1 MQTPPD
7 KEIKMIS
14 TLGHYYIIIVKI
26 LNNLN
31 LYMKKVYIETR
42 ILFIPQVY
50 LWNRIIPL
58 VEQNDRI
65 IT

>member
-1 MQTPPD
+1 MQTPPH

-14 TLGHYYIIIVKI
+14 TLGHYYITIVKI

-31 LYMKKVYIETR
+31 LYKKKVYIETR

-58 VEQNDRI
+58 VE
-65 IT
+65 

>member
-1 MQTPPD
+1 MQTLPN

-31 LYMKKVYIETR
+31 LYIKKTR
-42 ILFIPQVY
+42 HR
-50 LWNRIIPL
+50 N
-58 VEQNDRI
+58 
-65 IT
+65 

>member
-50 LWNRIIPL
+50 LWNRMI
-58 VEQNDRI
+58 E
-65 IT
+65 